1 MNKTGRDACP
11 PPGVCGPRDPLIS
24 GFTRRVPESMGS
36 APSVATGNPAGS
48 ADGTVFSREILDNPR
63 HQPPLRR
70 LDPGGRRPAQSQPP
84 RILFAEDSQEQR
96 LLIKHYMKTLPCT
109 VEFAH
114 DGAEAVARFQADPCS
129 IVFMDMRMPKMDGL
143 EATRAI
149 RRWEA
154 GSACG
159 PARIIALTGLSGDSD
174 YEKIREAGCDG
185 ILTKPYSKRG
195 FLQKMKEVLKIP

>member
-1 MNKTGRDACP
+1 MNKTCRGAFL

-24 GFTRRVPESMGS
+24 GFARRVPEGFGA
-36 APSVATGNPAGS
+36 APPVAMGNPSGS

-70 LDPGGRRPAQSQPP
+70 LDSGGRLPAQSQPP

-96 LLIKHYMKTLPCT
+96 LLIKHYTKILPCT

-114 DGAEAVARFQADPCS
+114 DGAEAVARFQAKPCA

-154 GSACG
+154 ETARE

-174 YEKIREAGCDG
+174 YEKIRKAGCDG
-185 ILTKPYSKRG
+185 ILTKPYSKRE